1 MAGCAQ
7 AFMALSEEIP
17 EKTLVYLTLTKKS
30 HDKDKQ

>member
-17 EKTLVYLTLTKKS
+17 EKTLVYIDIDEKKS
-30 HDKDKQ
+30 HD